1 MGKVIMLKKILAVLS
16 AVMLCVT
23 MTFTAEAKAFSSED
37 ITGKCIEIMKKHCN
51 ISRTPIRIDPQAKKE
66 NVTLCGEVFTYTNT
80 DFRLELSGSGR
91 LISLLKNVKYNKSFV
106 LYDIESGAAI
116 SYNDSKYYP
125 VASTVK
131 APFVMTCLRSVDSGE
146 HSLDEKMTYTSKF
159 YAGGCGTIKKS
170 AYGTVYDLRSIITT
184 TIVNSDNS
192 GYHML
197 QNHFGYEDYNSFLTS
212 LGNKATINKY
222 VKWGQTSP
230 MDSLRN
236 WAEIYNYTES
246 GTQSGDF
253 LKELLTSTTD
263 SCIRPTIGERHTV
276 ANKMGWMFGT
286 CCHDHAIVY
295 DEKPY
300 ILIIMTDGDG
310 YDKNQQYV
318 GKLALMLDDI
328 HEMMISE

>member
-1 MGKVIMLKKILAVLS
+1 MIS
-16 AVMLCVT
+16 
-23 MTFTAEAKAFSSED
+23 FTAEAKVFNCE
-37 ITGKCIEIMKKHCN
+37 EIAEKFHGILKKHETL
-51 ISRTPIRIDPQAKKE
+51 SRTPIKIDSKAKAE
-66 NVTLCGEVFTYTNT
+66 NVTFGGEIFTYTNT
-80 DFRLELSGSGR
+80 DFRLEMADNGK
-91 LISLLKNVKYNKSFV
+91 LISLLKSVRYNKSFV
-106 LYDIESGAAI
+106 LYDIESGAAL

-131 APFVMTCLRSVDSGE
+131 APFVMTCLNSIDAGE

-159 YAGGCGTIKKS
+159 YSGGCGTIKHS
-170 AYGTVYDLRSIITT
+170 AYGTVYDLRSIIAT

-192 GYHML
+192 GYYML
-197 QNHFGYEDYNSFLTS
+197 QNHFGYDNYNSFLTS
-212 LGNKATINKY
+212 LGNKATIGKY

-230 MDSLRN
+230 ADSLRN
-236 WAEIYNYTES
+236 WAEIYNYTEN
-246 GTQSGDF
+246 GTANGDYM
-253 LKELLTSTTD
+253 KELLTSTAD
-263 SCIRPTIGERHTV
+263 SCIRSTLGERHAV

-328 HEMMISE
+328 HEMMVSE

>member
-16 AVMLCVT
+16 AVILCLT
-23 MTFTAEAKAFSSED
+23 MSFTAEAKVFSSED
-37 ITGKCIEIMKKHCN
+37 ISRKCIEIMKKHCI
-51 ISRTPIRIDPQAKKE
+51 ISRTPIKIDPQAKKE
-66 NVTLCGEVFTYTNT
+66 NVTFGGEVFTYTNT
-80 DFRLELSGSGR
+80 DFRLEMADNGK
-91 LISLLKNVKYNKSFV
+91 LISLLKSEKYNKSFV
-106 LYDIESGAAI
+106 IYDIESGAAF

-131 APFVMTCLRSVDSGE
+131 APFVMTCLSSIDSDE

-159 YAGGCGTIKKS
+159 YADGCGTIKKT

-192 GYHML
+192 GYYML
-197 QNHFGYEDYNSFLTS
+197 QNHFGYENYNSFLTS
-212 LGNKATINKY
+212 LGNKATISKY

-246 GTQSGDF
+246 GTPNGDF

-328 HEMMISE
+328 HEMMTAK

>member
-1 MGKVIMLKKILAVLS
+1 MLKKLLAFLS
-16 AVMLCVT
+16 AVILLMALPLSAQVRALSCEEI
-23 MTFTAEAKAFSSED
+23 MRKY
-37 ITGKCIEIMKKHCN
+37 IEIVKDHC
-51 ISRTPIRIDPQAKKE
+51 RFPKAPIKIDPEAKKE
-66 NVTLCGEVFTYTNT
+66 NVSFGGEILTYSNT
-80 DFRLELSGSGR
+80 DLRLDMADCGR
-91 LISLLKNVKYNKSFV
+91 LISHLKSARYNKSFI
-106 LYDIESGAAI
+106 LYDIESGAALNF
-116 SYNDSKYYP
+116 NDSRYYP

-131 APFVMTCLRSVDSGE
+131 APFVMNCLSSVDSGD
-146 HSLDEKMTYTSKF
+146 HSLDEKMIYTSKF
-159 YAGGCGTIKKS
+159 YADGCGTIKNS
-170 AYGTVYDLRSIITT
+170 AYGTVYDLRSIVTT

-197 QNHFGYEDYNSFLTS
+197 QNHFGYENYNRFLTS
-212 LGNKATINKY
+212 LGNKVTINGY

-246 GTQSGDF
+246 GTKNGDL

-263 SCIRPTIGERHTV
+263 SCIRSALGERHTV

-300 ILIIMTDGDG
+300 ILIIMTDGDA
-310 YDKNQQYV
+310 YDKNQQFV
-318 GKLALMLDDI
+318 VKLALILDDI
-328 HEMMISE
+328 HEIMVSK

>member
-1 MGKVIMLKKILAVLS
+1 MKKTFAVISMIIACLI
-16 AVMLCVT
+16 
-23 MTFTAEAKAFSSED
+23 MTFTAEAKSFSSED
-37 ITGKCIEIMKKHCN
+37 NSQKSDEIILENEN
-51 ISRTPIRIDPQAKKE
+51 ISLTPIKIDPNAQKN
-66 NVTLCGEVFTYTNT
+66 NVSFCGEIFTYTNT
-80 DFRLELSGSGR
+80 DFRLDMTNNGR
-91 LISLLKNVKYNKSFV
+91 LISLLKSVKYNKSFV
-106 LYDIESGAAI
+106 LYDIESGASF

-131 APFVMTCLRSVDSGE
+131 APFVMNCLSAIDRGE
-146 HSLDEKMTYTSKF
+146 HFLLEKMAYTSKF
-159 YAGGCGTIKKS
+159 YSGGCGTIKKS
-170 AYGTVYDLRSIITT
+170 DYGTVYSLSDIITT

-197 QNHFGYEDYNSFLTS
+197 KSHFGYENYNSFLTS
-212 LGNKATINKY
+212 LGNKVTINEY
-222 VKWGQTSP
+222 VKWGQTSA

-246 GTQSGDF
+246 GTNNGDF

-263 SCIRPTIGERHTV
+263 SCIRSALGQTHTV
-276 ANKMGWMFGT
+276 ANKMGWMYGD

-300 ILIIMTDGDG
+300 ILIIMTDGDA

-318 GKLALMLDDI
+318 GKLALMLDNI
-328 HEMMISE
+328 HEMMVLE